1 MPHKKVISKLWGNL
15 HGDELKKF
23 VYLALG
29 AFCLIG
35 SFWPLKPLKES
46 IFVNMV
52 GSHFMPDVKM
62 LTVAAVFAFVLVYSK
77 IVDYFS
83 KQRLIY
89 AFLAFY
95 VSVGALFMYLF
106 AHPTIGLANTA
117 VGSHRYIAWGF
128 YLFVESYVTILMALY
143 WSFVNDITS
152 SKSAK
157 KGYGM
162 IVFGSQSGALVFA
175 AVGKWMIND
184 PAKYVTR
191 VPQLIGISLGLFALL
206 GVIVYKLTHSLPPEM
221 LRSGDE
227 QDTKPKAQ
235 VGILEGLRILITRP
249 YVAGMFSLMFF
260 QEVVMTLMNFQQAR
274 LVETSFLSAALR
286 TNYYF
291 NYTFI
296 LQIISCG
303 MALFGTS
310 YLHRRMGTRMSL
322 ISFPVTLLVCAGL
335 YLFVPHLYV
344 VTLFMILIKGLH
356 YAFNQ
361 PVRESLYI
369 PTSRDIKYKAKAWID
384 MIGMRGSKFVGAQLS
399 KFIGFAPGLVGGF
412 AIGLLG
418 CWTVMAR
425 IVGRSNENAVKKN
438 KVIS

>member
-1 MPHKKVISKLWGNL
+1 MRVISKLWGNL
-15 HGDELKKF
+15 SGDELKKF

-46 IFVNMV
+46 IFINMV
-52 GSHFMPDVKM
+52 GAAYMPDVKM
-62 LTVAAVFAFVLVYSK
+62 LTVVAVFLFVLGYSK
-77 IVDYFS
+77 VVDYFS

-89 AFLAFY
+89 AFLFFY
-95 VSVGALFMYLF
+95 LVVGGIFVYLLS
-106 AHPTIGLANTA
+106 HPSIGLANA
-117 VGSHRYIAWGF
+117 SVGPHRFVAWGF

-152 SKSAK
+152 AKSAK

-162 IVFGSQSGALVFA
+162 IVFGSQSGALAFA
-175 AVGKWMIND
+175 AVGKMLISD
-184 PAKYVTR
+184 TSLYVSR
-191 VPQLIGISLGLFALL
+191 VPLLVTISLGLFVML
-206 GVIVYKLTHSLPPEM
+206 GLIVYKLTHSLPSEM
-221 LRSGDE
+221 LQSEEGDSS
-227 QDTKPKAQ
+227 KKKR
-235 VGILEGLRILITRP
+235 VGALEGLRVLITRP

-260 QEVVMTLMNFQQAR
+260 QEVIMTLMNFQQAR
-274 LVETSFLSAALR
+274 LVETSFIDAALR

-291 NYTFI
+291 NYTFV
-296 LQIISCG
+296 LQIISCSF
-303 MALFGTS
+303 ALFGTS
-310 YLHRRMGTRMSL
+310 YLHRRLGTKLSL
-322 ISFPVTLLVCAGL
+322 MSFPITLLICAGL
-335 YLFVPHLYV
+335 YLFVPHLYI

-399 KFIGFAPGLVGGF
+399 KFIGFAPPLVGGVTV
-412 AIGLLG
+412 GLLS
-418 CWTVMAR
+418 CWAVMAK
-425 IVGRSNENAVKKN
+425 IVGKANEHAVRVGKIIK
-438 KVIS
+438 

>member
-1 MPHKKVISKLWGNL
+1 MGDL

-23 VYLALG
+23 IYLALG

-46 IFVNMV
+46 IFINMV
-52 GSHFMPDVKM
+52 GSRFMPDVKM
-62 LTVAAVFAFVLVYSK
+62 LTVVAVFAFVLVYSK
-77 IVDYFS
+77 VVDYFS

-95 VSVGALFMYLF
+95 VTVGGLFIYLLSTPPSGLPIPLSV
-106 AHPTIGLANTA
+106 HTA
-117 VGSHRYIAWGF
+117 IFAWGF

-152 SKSAK
+152 ASSAK

-162 IVFGSQSGALVFA
+162 IVFGSQSGALAFA
-175 AVGKWMIND
+175 AVGKWMISD
-184 PAKYVTR
+184 QAHYVTR
-191 VPQLIGISLGLFALL
+191 VPQLVGISLGLFALL
-206 GVIVYKLTHSLPPEM
+206 GVIVYHLTRSLPPAM
-221 LRSGDE
+221 LQSGDDG
-227 QDTKPKAQ
+227 QAAKQKAS
-235 VGILEGLRILITRP
+235 VGILEGLRVLVTRP

-274 LVETSFLSAALR
+274 MVEASFLQAALR

-296 LQIISCG
+296 LQIISCS

-310 YLHRRMGTRMSL
+310 YLHRRLGTRVSL

-335 YLFVPHLYV
+335 YLMIPHLYV
-344 VTLFMILIKGLH
+344 ITLFMILIKGLH

-361 PVRESLYI
+361 PVRETLYI

-384 MIGMRGSKFVGAQLS
+384 MIGMRGSKLVGAQLS
-399 KFIGFAPGLVGGF
+399 KCIGFAPLLVGSVSVVM
-412 AIGLLG
+412 LS

-425 IVGRSNENAVKKN
+425 IVGRSNENAVRKGK
-438 KVIS
+438 IFS